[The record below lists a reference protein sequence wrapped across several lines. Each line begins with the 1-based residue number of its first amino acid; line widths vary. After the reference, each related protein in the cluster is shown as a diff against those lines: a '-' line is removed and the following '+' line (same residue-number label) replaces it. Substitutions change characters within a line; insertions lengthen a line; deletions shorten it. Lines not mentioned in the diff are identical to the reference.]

1 MNLRRLSALWLL
13 AALLLAAGSVCAQ
26 VGAKVARIGFLSAGA
41 EPGEPDWKQ
50 RSVHHEALRQLGWRE
65 GENLQTEWRWANGQL
80 GRLPSLAAE
89 LVALKVDVIVASAF
103 KPGQVASQAT
113 QVVPVVLITCDPY
126 QMLVGSLARPGGNV
140 TGQTCMSAELSPKK
154 LQLLKEAA
162 PGIGRVAFVYNPD
175 DPGPALAL
183 KLCLDA
189 ATDLGIRLLPVAIRR
204 AEDITAVLA
213 RVDSQNVDGLFV
225 YPDAVTAQARRE
237 FVQFAGRLR
246 LPTVGG
252 FKAWAESGFLLSYGA
267 SLPDMTRRAMVQ
279 VDRILREGAKPGDIP
294 IEQPTTFELVVNLK
308 TAKALALTIP
318 PSLLLRAD
326 EVIE

>member
-1 MNLRRLSALWLL
+1 MNLRRSALFWVL
-13 AALLLAAGSVCAQ
+13 AAWLLAAGSVSAQ

-41 EPGEPDWKQ
+41 EPGEADWRQ
-50 RSVHHEALRQLGWRE
+50 RSVQHEALRRLGWRE
-65 GENLQTEWRWANGQL
+65 GENLLTEWRWANGQL
-80 GRLPSLAAE
+80 DKLPSLAAE

-113 QVVPVVLITCDPY
+113 QVIPVVLITCDPY

-154 LQLLKEAA
+154 LQLLKEAV
-162 PGIGRVAFVYNPD
+162 PGTARVAFLYNPD
-175 DPGPALAL
+175 DPGPRLAL
-183 KLCLDA
+183 TLCRDA
-189 ATDLGIRLLPVAIRR
+189 AADLGIRLQSFAIQR
-204 AEDITAVLA
+204 AEDITALLA
-213 RVDSQNVDGLFV
+213 SIGSENVDALFV
-225 YPDAVTAQARRE
+225 YPDAVTAQARPE
-237 FVQFAGRLR
+237 IVQFAARRR

-252 FKAWAESGFLLSYGA
+252 FKAWAETGFLLSYGA

-294 IEQPTTFELVVNLK
+294 IEQPTTFELVVNLR
-308 TAKALALTIP
+308 TAKALGLTIP

>member
-1 MNLRRLSALWLL
+1 MNLRHLGLWWVLAAQLL
-13 AALLLAAGSVCAQ
+13 AASGVDAQ

-41 EPGEPDWKQ
+41 EPGEPDWRQ

-65 GENLQTEWRWANGQL
+65 GENLQAEWRWAH
-80 GRLPSLAAE
+80 GRLDRLPTLAAE

-103 KPGQVASQAT
+103 KPGQAASQAT
-113 QVVPVVLITCDPY
+113 QVIPVVLITCDPY

-154 LQLLKEAA
+154 LQLLKQAV
-162 PGIGRVAFVYNPD
+162 PGIARVAFLYNPD

-183 KLCLDA
+183 KLCTDA
-189 ATDLGIRLLPVAIRR
+189 AADLGMRLLPFAIRR

-213 RVDSQNVDGLFV
+213 GIGPENVDGLFV
-225 YPDAVTAQARRE
+225 YPDAVTAQARPE
-237 FVQFAGRLR
+237 IAQFAARRR
-246 LPTVGG
+246 LPAVGG

-267 SLPDMTRRAMVQ
+267 SLPDMTRRAMAQ

-308 TAKALALTIP
+308 TARALGLTIP
-318 PSLLLRAD
+318 QALLLRAS
-326 EVIE
+326 EVIQ